1 MRDYRAD
8 NNMNVQ
14 DATNSAFLKLPEPI
28 TPRVPEILMPI
39 EVVPSRL
46 KVLHFFKVYLP
57 ESVGGVEQVI
67 YQLCE
72 SSARHG
78 VVGEVLALSD
88 SPAELPLTVGTH
100 RVHQVRRNFSFAST
114 GVSWQAIAKL
124 RELAE
129 QADVIH
135 YHFPWPFMDIAHYLA
150 DIRRPNVVTY
160 HSDIIRQKH
169 LLRVYRPLMRRFL
182 RQADRI
188 IVTSPNYFA
197 TSSILGEFKQKVAVI
212 PIGLDRASYPPA
224 RMEARQSWI
233 DRLGDER
240 FFLFVGVMRYYK
252 GLHILLK
259 ALQGTSLKVV
269 IVGAG
274 PLERELRRQA
284 EALCVEQNLVFL
296 GRVDEADKI
305 ALLELCYGVV
315 FPSHLRSEAFGI
327 SLLEGAMFGKP
338 LISSEIGTG
347 TSYIN
352 IHGETGLVVPPD
364 DPSAFRAAMQRLW
377 DDPVLAGR
385 MGAKAVERF
394 QYLFTAESMA
404 RRHSELYREVLAERS
419 WGQDARLAADNVEP
433 LP

>member
-1 MRDYRAD
+1 
-8 NNMNVQ
+8 MNVQ
-14 DATNSAFLKLPEPI
+14 GVDDFSAEELIEESGQPKLENLESRGTYP
-28 TPRVPEILMPI
+28 
-39 EVVPSRL
+39 RL

-72 SSARHG
+72 SSARFD
-78 VVGEVLALSD
+78 VQGEVLALSD
-88 SPAELPLTVGTH
+88 HPSAQPLMVGAH
-100 RVHQVRRNFSFAST
+100 RVHQVRRDFSLAST
-114 GVSWQAIAKL
+114 GVSWQAIGKL

-135 YHFPWPFMDIAHYLA
+135 YHFPWPFMDIAHFLA
-150 DIRRPNVVTY
+150 NIRKPNVVTY
-160 HSDIIRQKH
+160 HSDIIRQKN
-169 LLRVYRPLMRRFL
+169 LLRFYRPLMRRFL
-182 RQADRI
+182 QQTDRI

-197 TSSILGEFKQKVAVI
+197 TSSILGEFKDKVSVI
-212 PIGLDRASYPPA
+212 PIGLDRASYPA
-224 RMEARQSWI
+224 ANKETLDRWSE
-233 DRLGDER
+233 RLGDER
-240 FFLFVGVMRYYK
+240 FFLFIGVMRYYK

-284 EALCVEQNLVFL
+284 EALCVESNLVFL

-352 IHGETGLVVPPD
+352 IHGETGLVVPPN
-364 DPSAFRAAMQRLW
+364 DPTAFRSAMQRLW
-377 DDPVLAGR
+377 DDPLLAAQ

-394 QYLFTAESMA
+394 RQLFTAESMA
-404 RRHSELYREVLAERS
+404 RRHSELYREVLEERS
-419 WGQDARLAADNVEP
+419 WGESRQLATETVERLI
-433 LP
+433 

>member
-1 MRDYRAD
+1 MRIRS
-8 NNMNVQ
+8 
-14 DATNSAFLKLPEPI
+14 TPESPSAKEV
-28 TPRVPEILMPI
+28 TP
-39 EVVPSRL
+39 SSL

-57 ESVGGVEQVI
+57 ESIGGVEQVI

-72 SSARHG
+72 SSG
-78 VVGEVLALSD
+78 QFNVEGEVLALSQNP
-88 SPAELPLTVGTH
+88 SAQPQTVGSH
-100 RVHQVRRNFSFAST
+100 RVHQVRRSFSIAST
-114 GVSWQAIAKL
+114 GVSWQAIGKL

-129 QADVIH
+129 SADVIH

-150 DIRRPNVVTY
+150 GIRKPNVVTY
-160 HSDIIRQKH
+160 HSDIIRQKY
-169 LLRVYRPLMRRFL
+169 LLRFYRPLMRRFL
-182 RQADRI
+182 EQTDRV

-197 TSSILGEFKQKVAVI
+197 TSSILRDFGGKVSVI

-224 RMEARQSWI
+224 KKETLQRWAA
-233 DRLGDER
+233 RLGDER
-240 FFLFVGVMRYYK
+240 FFLFIGVMRYYK
-252 GLHILLK
+252 GLHILLN

-284 EALCVEQNLVFL
+284 EALRVERNLVFL
-296 GRVDEADKI
+296 GRVDEEDKI

-364 DPSAFRAAMQRLW
+364 DPAAFRSAMQTLW
-377 DDPVLAGR
+377 DTPDLAAQ
-385 MGAKAVERF
+385 MGTKAGERF
-394 QYLFTAESMA
+394 CQLFTAEGMA
-404 RRHSELYREVLAERS
+404 RRHSELYREVLAKHCWEDS
-419 WGQDARLAADNVEP
+419 GRLAAESAEP
-433 LP
+433 LI

>member
-1 MRDYRAD
+1 MNAQDTEKFAPLEVLNSPGGATAD
-8 NNMNVQ
+8 
-14 DATNSAFLKLPEPI
+14 LPFSQER
-28 TPRVPEILMPI
+28 TV
-39 EVVPSRL
+39 SRL

-72 SSARHG
+72 SSGRHG
-78 VVGEVLALSD
+78 VLGEVLALSD
-88 SPAELPLTVGTH
+88 NPCESPVEVGAH
-100 RVHQVRRNFSFAST
+100 RVHQVRRNFSLAST
-114 GVSWQAIAKL
+114 GVSWQAIGKL
-124 RELAE
+124 RELAD

-135 YHFPWPFMDIAHYLA
+135 YHFPWPFMDVAHYLA
-150 DIRRPNVVTY
+150 DIRKPNVVTY
-160 HSDIIRQKH
+160 HSDIIRQKT
-169 LLRVYRPLMRRFL
+169 LLRIYRPLMRRFL
-182 RQADRI
+182 QQTDRI

-197 TSSILGEFKQKVAVI
+197 TSSILGEFKEKVSVI
-212 PIGLDRASYPPA
+212 PIGLDRASYPA
-224 RMEARQSWI
+224 AKRETLKRWR

-252 GLHILLK
+252 GLHILLN

-284 EALCVEQNLVFL
+284 EALRVEGNLVFL
-296 GRVDEADKI
+296 GRVDEDDKI
-305 ALLELCYGVV
+305 ALLELSYGVV

-352 IHGETGLVVPPD
+352 IHGETGLVVPPN
-364 DPSAFRAAMQRLW
+364 DPAAFRSAMQQLW
-377 DDPVLAGR
+377 NDPAR
-385 MGAKAVERF
+385 ASQMGSKAVARF
-394 QYLFTAESMA
+394 SQLFTAESMA
-404 RRHSELYREVLAERS
+404 ERHSELYRSVLSQRCWKESCHLPAEGAER
-419 WGQDARLAADNVEP
+419 LT
-433 LP
+433 